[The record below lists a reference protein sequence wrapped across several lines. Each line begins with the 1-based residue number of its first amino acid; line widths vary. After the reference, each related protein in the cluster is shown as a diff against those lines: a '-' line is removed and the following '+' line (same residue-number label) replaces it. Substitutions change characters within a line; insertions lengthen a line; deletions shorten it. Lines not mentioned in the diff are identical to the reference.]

1 MSVTLLDI
9 QAIGCM
15 ERDDLLERARE
26 SGVSEEEIETRPT
39 NDSLRLLVL
48 ERAADVREHDEA
60 LQANIE
66 YHRKRN
72 LEAMNCDFSG
82 EVRIDIYDG
91 REIEVGRRTKA
102 HEEGGEGAWFCWEF
116 WPHWEGEAVTHE
128 DHERDYYTT
137 DAAYLLHHTTAR
149 SIEEQRI
156 ASRPGGKAHL
166 SWKVMGAEVGGTPLT
181 IEPTH

>member
-9 QAIGCM
+9 QAVAQM

-26 SGVSEEEIETRPT
+26 SGIGEQEIADRST

-48 ERAADVREHDEA
+48 ERAANVREHDEA

-72 LEAMNCDFSG
+72 LAAMNCDFSG
-82 EVRIDIYDG
+82 EVRIDIRDG
-91 REIEVGRRTKA
+91 CEVHIGRRTLA
-102 HEEGGEGAWFCWEF
+102 HEEGGEGAWFCWQY
-116 WPHWEGEAVTHE
+116 WPSGEQ
-128 DHERDYYTT
+128 RDYYTT

-156 ASRPGGKAHL
+156 ASQPGDKAHL
-166 SWKVMGAEVGGTPLT
+166 AWKGMGAEVGG
-181 IEPTH
+181 